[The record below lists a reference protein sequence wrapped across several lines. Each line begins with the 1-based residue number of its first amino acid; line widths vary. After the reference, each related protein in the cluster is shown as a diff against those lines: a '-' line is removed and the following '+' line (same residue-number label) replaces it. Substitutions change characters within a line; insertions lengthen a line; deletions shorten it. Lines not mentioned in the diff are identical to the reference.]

1 MKKLHL
7 SLFILFTTLAVAQH
21 NSPYPQLEV
30 TGTAELAIAPD
41 TGVLHISL
49 SYIEMQFGKA
59 ISGLEKKAVDIRGQ
73 IQKIGF
79 SKEDIMTDN
88 FQVRKNTLYRNNRQV
103 DSGYVA
109 TQRVHLEFKNTVN
122 NLSKILTQFS
132 ESTSEFDLNFSF
144 TLSDPLKETVQDQLI
159 KLAVEDAF
167 KKAQLIS
174 TASKTSLQKVIR
186 IQYGN
191 SFNAGLRAESDM
203 MNLKVA
209 SAMSEGF
216 TPSDL
221 EFSATILVV
230 WGIE

>member
-1 MKKLHL
+1 MKQLIPI
-7 SLFILFTTLAVAQH
+7 LFILFTSLALAQH
-21 NSPYPQLEV
+21 PIPTPQLEV
-30 TGTAELAIAPD
+30 TGSAQLAIAPD

-49 SYIEMQFGKA
+49 SHIEMQFGKA
-59 ISGLEKKAVDIRGQ
+59 ITGLEKKAADIRAQ

-109 TQRVHLEFKNTVN
+109 TQRVHLEFKNTVS

-132 ESTSEFDLNFSF
+132 ESASEFDLNFSF
-144 TLSDPLKETVQDQLI
+144 KLSDPLKETVQDQLI
-159 KLAVEDAF
+159 QLAVEDSF

-174 TASKTSLQKVIR
+174 TASGTSLQKVIR

-191 SFNAGLRAESDM
+191 SFNAGMRAENDM

-216 TPSDL
+216 TPSDQL
-221 EFSATILVV
+221 FSASILVV